1 MKVPTPRGLTVA
13 RGLTEVLSVLFG
25 RRGNLGG
32 QGTLAQENC
41 LMCDAPLLE
50 SELYKQARVCP
61 ECRFHYSISA
71 RERIQLLADPKS
83 FKEKFRTI
91 NSLDPLAF
99 SGKITYRTRIFDAQK
114 STGLTEAVV
123 VGQCKIEGISTV
135 LVALDFS
142 FLGGSMGLVVGEKI
156 ALACEL
162 AGQKHLPLV
171 AIVTSGGSRLQ
182 EGALSLMQM
191 AKTATAVNALHRKG
205 LPYIA
210 VFANPTTG
218 QSYASFAN
226 LADVLL
232 AEPGALMG
240 FAPLR
245 VIQEMADHP
254 LPIESHTAESHLK
267 HGMLDAV
274 VDREELRGTLSSLM
288 RRLVPAKTKVRLLR
302 PREREQ
308 KPKGAI
314 DAWEAVQRS
323 RHPERPTARDYISR
337 VFGGFVEIH
346 GDRLMTD
353 DPNIICGVGDL
364 YGSSVMVVAQ
374 QRTPRPA
381 GEPQGPYIGPDGF
394 RKAQRA
400 MHMAVKFGIPLIT
413 LIDSAGPAQTL
424 EAEEGGLGHAIATTM
439 ATMAN
444 LPIPTVAVILSEG
457 GRESGLA
464 LSIADR
470 ILMLEGAIYAPMSPE
485 AAASM
490 LYRDDSRAEDAAHS
504 LRLTAT
510 DGLDMKIIDK
520 IVPEPVGGAHTDP
533 EASAYTLERALVRA
547 VAKVQGVPVGR
558 LLSRRHKR
566 FRNKGEY
573 TTYYH
578 QFLSREVEELEGYEV
593 KEEKD
598 EKGGLAAKAKNDTK
612 VILFPGVTADLEGED
627 AEDLAPDPAPQDTP

>member
-1 MKVPTPRGLTVA
+1 MQRKGNTVA
-13 RGLTEVLSVLFG
+13 RGLTDVLSVLFG

-32 QGTLAQENC
+32 QSSLAQEHC
-41 LMCDAPLLE
+41 LVCDAPLLE
-50 SELYKQARVCP
+50 SELYQQTRVCP
-61 ECRFHYSISA
+61 NCRFHYSITA

-83 FKEKFRTI
+83 FKEKFRTVS
-91 NSLDPLAF
+91 SLDPLAF
-99 SGKITYRTRIFDAQK
+99 SGKVAYRSRIFDAQK
-114 STGLTEAVV
+114 TTGLTEAAV
-123 VGQCKIEGISTV
+123 VGQCKIDGISTV
-135 LVALDFS
+135 VVALDFS
-142 FLGGSMGLVVGEKI
+142 FLGGSMGLVVGEKV

-162 AGQKHLPLV
+162 ASKKQLPLI
-171 AIVTSGGSRLQ
+171 AIVTSGGARLQ

-226 LADVLL
+226 MADVLL

-245 VIQEMADHP
+245 VLQEMADQP

-274 VDREELRGTLSSLM
+274 VDREELRDSLSSLM

-302 PREREQ
+302 PRRREQ
-308 KPKGAI
+308 KPKGPI

-346 GDRLMTD
+346 GDRLTSD
-353 DPNIICGVGDL
+353 DPNIVCGIGDL
-364 YGSSVMVVAQ
+364 YGASVMIIAQ
-374 QRTPRPA
+374 QRTPRAA

-400 MHMAVKFGIPLIT
+400 MHMAVKFGIPLVT

-439 ATMAN
+439 ATMAS
-444 LPIPTVAVILSEG
+444 LPVPTVAVILSEG

-464 LSIADR
+464 LSIADQ
-470 ILMLEGAIYAPMSPE
+470 ILMLEGAIYAPVSPE
-485 AAASM
+485 AAASV
-490 LYRDDSRAEDAAHS
+490 LYRDDSRAKDAAYS
-504 LRLTAT
+504 LRLTAM
-510 DGLDMKIIDK
+510 DGLEMKIIDTV
-520 IVPEPVGGAHTDP
+520 VPEPEGGAHTDP

-547 VAKVQGVPVGR
+547 VARVQGVTVGR
-558 LLSRRHKR
+558 LLNRRHKR

-573 TTYYH
+573 TTYYQ
-578 QFLSREVEELEGYEV
+578 QFLTQEVETLEGYEV
-593 KEEKD
+593 EGGKSKKGSVATKAPEE
-598 EKGGLAAKAKNDTK
+598 TK
-612 VILFPGVTADLEGED
+612 VFMFPGVSEEADEESVSAEGDSTPED
-627 AEDLAPDPAPQDTP
+627 STP